1 MESRKMYAKAIPGK
15 DANLP
20 PYIKDR
26 MVELGYSPTLTQL
39 GLGTGMDLSVLRRNL
54 SALESMR
61 LTTAKKIADFLK
73 VSVNDLIEN
82 IPTLVRS

>member
-1 MESRKMYAKAIPGK
+1 MESQSMYAKATPGR

-26 MVELGYSPTLTQL
+26 MTELGYSPTLTQL

-54 SALESMR
+54 NALESMR

-73 VSVNDLIEN
+73 VSVNDLIDN
-82 IPTLVRS
+82 IPALIR